1 MFAGLT
7 PSAILTNATTWVQP
21 FEGILLVV
29 VGVGLGFACVRFV
42 RGLFF

>member
-1 MFAGLT
+1 MFENLT
-7 PSAILTNATTWVQP
+7 PTAILAEATTWVTP